1 MHDSPV
7 VYDDSRLVTPSLLP
21 RPPTKEQTASPPPS
35 FLLFKIL
42 LTPLSTSSFLYSLHK
57 PYCTLKTL
65 SGESHHQLPIS
76 GTEAF
81 YFVFLSIFVVN
92 LLRMAEAVD
101 DSIDIE
107 KLYEYGERLTEA
119 KDKSQVSF
127 LSLSLLVSRYFIS
140 FEF

>member
-1 MHDSPV
+1 
-7 VYDDSRLVTPSLLP
+7 
-21 RPPTKEQTASPPPS
+21 
-35 FLLFKIL
+35 
-42 LTPLSTSSFLYSLHK
+42 
-57 PYCTLKTL
+57 
-65 SGESHHQLPIS
+65 
-76 GTEAF
+76 
-81 YFVFLSIFVVN
+81 
-92 LLRMAEAVD
+92 MAEAVD